1 MFSSVLQERT
11 RREVM
16 KLSAAGVFGASLS
29 GWMKVLAN
37 AAEAPAT
44 KPKHKSCILLW
55 MEGGASHKDTFD
67 LKPDSKGAGDFKP
80 IATSAPG
87 VQISEHLPK
96 LAKLMHTGVIVRGMS
111 TPEGAHGR
119 AKYYGHTGYR
129 EGQGGITYPSL
140 GAIASQE
147 LGSTSASVPNFV
159 AIGGRS
165 YGSGFLGP
173 KHQPLQVQSPDKGV
187 EDLKAIISEGQF
199 NKRVG
204 LLQEMESAF
213 FKEYK
218 ADAITDHKTAYE
230 RAVKLMQSKEAKS
243 FDLALEPAASR
254 AKYGTGRFADG
265 VLMARRLVEIGVPF
279 IEVSLG
285 GWDTHQDNFE
295 RVKKL
300 SGEIERQRNRGV
312 ERRGLVF
319 ADCHRRSPA
328 GDAARNHDLVRQ
340 LVGVPG
346 VTARCGRGRQQS
358 TACVPHP
365 LLRALHLLL
374 AFGDAAVAGGG
385 ERERVGERERRR
397 MRERGWGRQG
407 RAGRRRKAHAGH
419 LRSRGELVVP
429 LLCRPPAVALGP

>member
-37 AAEAPAT
+37 AAETPAT

-147 LGSTSASVPNFV
+147 LGNSSASVPNFV

-173 KHQPLQVQSPDKGV
+173 KHQPLLVQSPDKGV

-243 FDLALEPAASR
+243 FDLSLEPAASR
-254 AKYGTGRFADG
+254 AKYGSGRFADG

-300 SGEIERQRNRGV
+300 SGEIDSPMSALITDLQERGLLDSTLIVWMGDFGRTPNINTKGAKPGRDHYPKAWSLAMFGGGIKGGQVIGKTDKEGAEVV
-312 ERRGLVF
+312 ERKTT
-319 ADCHRRSPA
+319 AQDCLATFCDVLSIDHTKKNDTP
-328 GDAARNHDLVRQ
+328 
-340 LVGVPG
+340 
-346 VTARCGRGRQQS
+346 TGRPIQI
-358 TACVPHP
+358 VEKPN
-365 LLRALHLLL
+365 
-374 AFGDAAVAGGG
+374 AFTKMIV
-385 ERERVGERERRR
+385 
-397 MRERGWGRQG
+397 
-407 RAGRRRKAHAGH
+407 
-419 LRSRGELVVP
+419 
-429 LLCRPPAVALGP
+429 

>member
-37 AAEAPAT
+37 AAETPAT
-44 KPKHKSCILLW
+44 KSKHKSCILLW

-140 GAIASQE
+140 GAIASLE
-147 LGSTSASVPNFV
+147 LGSSSASVPNFV

-173 KHQPLQVQSPDKGV
+173 KHQPLQVQNPDKGV

-243 FDLALEPAASR
+243 FDLALEPAESR
-254 AKYGTGRFADG
+254 AKYGKGRFADG

-285 GWDTHQDNFE
+285 GWDTHMDNFD

-300 SGEIERQRNRGV
+300 SGEIDSPMSALITDLQERGLLDSTLIVWMGDFGRTPNINTKGAKPGRDHFPKAWSLAMFGGGIKGGQIIGKTDKEGAEVV
-312 ERRGLVF
+312 ERKTT
-319 ADCHRRSPA
+319 AQDCLATFCDVLSIDHTKKNDTP
-328 GDAARNHDLVRQ
+328 
-340 LVGVPG
+340 
-346 VTARCGRGRQQS
+346 TGRPI
-358 TACVPHP
+358 TIVEKPN
-365 LLRALHLLL
+365 
-374 AFGDAAVAGGG
+374 AFTKMIV
-385 ERERVGERERRR
+385 
-397 MRERGWGRQG
+397 
-407 RAGRRRKAHAGH
+407 
-419 LRSRGELVVP
+419 
-429 LLCRPPAVALGP
+429 

>member
-300 SGEIERQRNRGV
+300 SGEIDSPMSALITDLQERGLLDSTLIVWMGDFGRTPNINTKGAKPGRDHFPKAWSLAMFGGGIKGGQVIGKTDKEGAEVV
-312 ERRGLVF
+312 ERKTT
-319 ADCHRRSPA
+319 AQDCLATFCDVLSIDHTKKNETP
-328 GDAARNHDLVRQ
+328 
-340 LVGVPG
+340 
-346 VTARCGRGRQQS
+346 TGRPIQI
-358 TACVPHP
+358 VDKPN
-365 LLRALHLLL
+365 
-374 AFGDAAVAGGG
+374 AFTKMIV
-385 ERERVGERERRR
+385 
-397 MRERGWGRQG
+397 
-407 RAGRRRKAHAGH
+407 
-419 LRSRGELVVP
+419 
-429 LLCRPPAVALGP
+429 

>member
-37 AAEAPAT
+37 AAETPAA

-147 LGSTSASVPNFV
+147 LGSTTASVPNFV

-285 GWDTHQDNFE
+285 GWDTHMDNFE

-300 SGEIERQRNRGV
+300 SGEIDSPMSALITDLQERGLLDSTLIVWMGDFGRTPNINTKGAKPGRDHFPKAWSLAMFGGGIKGGQIIGKTDKEGAEVV
-312 ERRGLVF
+312 ERKTT
-319 ADCHRRSPA
+319 AQDCLATFCDVLSIDHTKKNDTP
-328 GDAARNHDLVRQ
+328 
-340 LVGVPG
+340 
-346 VTARCGRGRQQS
+346 TGRPI
-358 TACVPHP
+358 TIVDKPN
-365 LLRALHLLL
+365 
-374 AFGDAAVAGGG
+374 AFTKMIV
-385 ERERVGERERRR
+385 
-397 MRERGWGRQG
+397 
-407 RAGRRRKAHAGH
+407 
-419 LRSRGELVVP
+419 
-429 LLCRPPAVALGP
+429 

>member
-254 AKYGTGRFADG
+254 AKYGSGRFADG

-300 SGEIERQRNRGV
+300 SGEIDSPMSALITDLQERGLLDSTLIVWMGDFGRTPNINTKGAKPGRDHFPKAWSLAMFGGGIKGGQIIGKTDKEGAEVV
-312 ERRGLVF
+312 ERKTT
-319 ADCHRRSPA
+319 AQDCLATFCDVLSIDHTKKNETP
-328 GDAARNHDLVRQ
+328 
-340 LVGVPG
+340 
-346 VTARCGRGRQQS
+346 TGRPIQI
-358 TACVPHP
+358 VDKPN
-365 LLRALHLLL
+365 
-374 AFGDAAVAGGG
+374 AFTKMIV
-385 ERERVGERERRR
+385 
-397 MRERGWGRQG
+397 
-407 RAGRRRKAHAGH
+407 
-419 LRSRGELVVP
+419 
-429 LLCRPPAVALGP
+429 

>member
-147 LGSTSASVPNFV
+147 LGNSSASVPNFV

-243 FDLALEPAASR
+243 FDLSLEPAASR

-285 GWDTHQDNFE
+285 GWDTHMDNFE

-300 SGEIERQRNRGV
+300 SGEIDSPMSALITDLQERGLLDSTLIVWMGDFGRTPNINTKGPKPGRDHFPKAWSLAMFGGGIKGGQVIGKTDKEGAEVV
-312 ERRGLVF
+312 ERKTT
-319 ADCHRRSPA
+319 AQDCLATFCDVLSIDHTKKNDTP
-328 GDAARNHDLVRQ
+328 
-340 LVGVPG
+340 
-346 VTARCGRGRQQS
+346 TGRPIQI
-358 TACVPHP
+358 VEKPN
-365 LLRALHLLL
+365 
-374 AFGDAAVAGGG
+374 AFTKMIV
-385 ERERVGERERRR
+385 
-397 MRERGWGRQG
+397 
-407 RAGRRRKAHAGH
+407 
-419 LRSRGELVVP
+419 
-429 LLCRPPAVALGP
+429 

>member
-165 YGSGFLGP
+165 FGSGFLGP

-300 SGEIERQRNRGV
+300 SGEIDSPMSALITDLQERGLLDSTLIVWMGDFGRTPNINTKGAKPGRDHFPKAWSLAMFGGGIKGGQVIGKTDKEGAEVV
-312 ERRGLVF
+312 ERKTT
-319 ADCHRRSPA
+319 AQDCLATFCDVLSIDHTKKNETP
-328 GDAARNHDLVRQ
+328 
-340 LVGVPG
+340 
-346 VTARCGRGRQQS
+346 TGRPIQI
-358 TACVPHP
+358 VDKPN
-365 LLRALHLLL
+365 
-374 AFGDAAVAGGG
+374 AFTKMIV
-385 ERERVGERERRR
+385 
-397 MRERGWGRQG
+397 
-407 RAGRRRKAHAGH
+407 
-419 LRSRGELVVP
+419 
-429 LLCRPPAVALGP
+429 

>member
-37 AAEAPAT
+37 AAETPAT

-67 LKPDSKGAGDFKP
+67 MKPDSKGAGDFKP

-147 LGSTSASVPNFV
+147 LGNTSASVPNFV

-285 GWDTHQDNFE
+285 GWDTHIDNFD

-300 SGEIERQRNRGV
+300 SGEIDSPMSALITDLQE
-312 ERRGLVF
+312 RGLLDSTLIVWM
-319 ADCHRRSPA
+319 
-328 GDAARNHDLVRQ
+328 GDFGRTPNINAKGAK
-340 LVGVPG
+340 PG
-346 VTARCGRGRQQS
+346 RDHFPKAWS
-358 TACVPHP
+358 
-365 LLRALHLLL
+365 L
-374 AFGDAAVAGGG
+374 AMFGGG
-385 ERERVGERERRR
+385 IKGGQVIGKTDKEGAEVIERKTTAQDCLATFCDVLSIDHTKKNDTPT
-397 MRERGWGRQG
+397 GRPIQIVDKPN
-407 RAGRRRKAHAGH
+407 AFTKMI
-419 LRSRGELVVP
+419 V
-429 LLCRPPAVALGP
+429 

>member
-37 AAEAPAT
+37 AAETPAA

-147 LGSTSASVPNFV
+147 LGSTTASVPNFV

-285 GWDTHQDNFE
+285 GWDTHMDNFE

-300 SGEIERQRNRGV
+300 SGEIDSPMSALITDLQERGLLDSTLIVWMGDFGRTPNINTKGAKPGRDHFPKAWSLAMFGGGIKGGQIIGKTDKEGAEVV
-312 ERRGLVF
+312 ERKTT
-319 ADCHRRSPA
+319 AQDCLATFCDVLSIDHTKKNDTP
-328 GDAARNHDLVRQ
+328 
-340 LVGVPG
+340 
-346 VTARCGRGRQQS
+346 TGRPI
-358 TACVPHP
+358 TIVEKPN
-365 LLRALHLLL
+365 
-374 AFGDAAVAGGG
+374 AFTKMIV
-385 ERERVGERERRR
+385 
-397 MRERGWGRQG
+397 
-407 RAGRRRKAHAGH
+407 
-419 LRSRGELVVP
+419 
-429 LLCRPPAVALGP
+429 

>member
-1 MFSSVLQERT
+1 M
-11 RREVM
+11 
-16 KLSAAGVFGASLS
+16 
-29 GWMKVLAN
+29 
-37 AAEAPAT
+37 
-44 KPKHKSCILLW
+44 
-55 MEGGASHKDTFD
+55 
-67 LKPDSKGAGDFKP
+67 
-80 IATSAPG
+80 
-87 VQISEHLPK
+87 
-96 LAKLMHTGVIVRGMS
+96 
-111 TPEGAHGR
+111 
-119 AKYYGHTGYR
+119 
-129 EGQGGITYPSL
+129 
-140 GAIASQE
+140 
-147 LGSTSASVPNFV
+147 PNFV

-165 YGSGFLGP
+165 FGSGFLGP

-300 SGEIERQRNRGV
+300 SGEIDSPMSALITDLQERGLLDSTLIVWMGDFGRTPNINTKGAKPGRDHFPKAWSLAMFGGGIKGGQVIGKTDKEGAEVV
-312 ERRGLVF
+312 ERKTT
-319 ADCHRRSPA
+319 AQDCLATFCDVLSIDHTKKNETP
-328 GDAARNHDLVRQ
+328 
-340 LVGVPG
+340 
-346 VTARCGRGRQQS
+346 TGRPIQI
-358 TACVPHP
+358 VDKPN
-365 LLRALHLLL
+365 
-374 AFGDAAVAGGG
+374 AFTKMIV
-385 ERERVGERERRR
+385 
-397 MRERGWGRQG
+397 
-407 RAGRRRKAHAGH
+407 
-419 LRSRGELVVP
+419 
-429 LLCRPPAVALGP
+429 

>member
-165 YGSGFLGP
+165 FGSGFLGP

-254 AKYGTGRFADG
+254 AKYGSGRFADG

-300 SGEIERQRNRGV
+300 SGEIDSPMSALITDLQERGLLDSTLIVWMGDFGRTPNINTKGAKPGRDHFPKAWSLAMFGGGIKGGQIIGKTDKEGAEVV
-312 ERRGLVF
+312 ERKTT
-319 ADCHRRSPA
+319 AQDCLATFCDVLSIDHTKKNETP
-328 GDAARNHDLVRQ
+328 
-340 LVGVPG
+340 
-346 VTARCGRGRQQS
+346 TGRPIQI
-358 TACVPHP
+358 VDKPN
-365 LLRALHLLL
+365 
-374 AFGDAAVAGGG
+374 AFTKMIV
-385 ERERVGERERRR
+385 
-397 MRERGWGRQG
+397 
-407 RAGRRRKAHAGH
+407 
-419 LRSRGELVVP
+419 
-429 LLCRPPAVALGP
+429 